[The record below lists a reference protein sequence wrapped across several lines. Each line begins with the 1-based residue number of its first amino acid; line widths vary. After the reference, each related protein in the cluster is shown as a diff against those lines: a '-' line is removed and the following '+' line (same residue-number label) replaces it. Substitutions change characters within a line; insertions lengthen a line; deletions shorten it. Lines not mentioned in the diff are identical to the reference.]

1 MLALSPDY
9 YPVLAS
15 DLAVERGRRK
25 HLESKKRERGEN
37 IRSGEVGEGVKARE
51 GANDKKYGRGVMDQR
66 KRGEGGRSGT
76 SSKTNWHRR
85 KWDGGDVVVE
95 SQLDNIAVSLFTN
108 RETAMLSTVYL
119 FWPM

>member
-37 IRSGEVGEGVKARE
+37 IRSGEGVKAKGGQMIKSMG
-51 GANDKKYGRGVMDQR
+51 GASWISGKGGRGKIRNIIKDKLAQKEMGWGGCRSR
-66 KRGEGGRSGT
+66 KST
-76 SSKTNWHRR
+76 SRQHC
-85 KWDGGDVVVE
+85 GLIIHE
-95 SQLDNIAVSLFTN
+95 
-108 RETAMLSTVYL
+108 
-119 FWPM
+119 

>member
-66 KRGEGGRSGT
+66 KRGEGEDQEDHQGQIGT
-76 SSKTNWHRR
+76 EGNGM
-85 KWDGGDVVVE
+85 GGM
-95 SQLDNIAVSLFTN
+95 S
-108 RETAMLSTVYL
+108 
-119 FWPM
+119 